1 MAPLLKSDARE
12 MIAAL
17 HKPETIEKY
26 VLFWLK
32 TVLFLH
38 LRKKENNPYHHHLG
52 QCRIGSSHI
61 AWHNPDSH

>member
-1 MAPLLKSDARE
+1 MQENLE
-12 MIAAL
+12 NVV
-17 HKPETIEKY
+17 Y
-26 VLFWLK
+26 FWPK

-52 QCRIGSSHI
+52 QCSIGSGHI